1 MFPLDGSF
9 SLWTFPEGVGTR
21 DTPSS
26 SFVSLNGEE
35 GWGGVFPYS
44 HLFWNAFLCKKRLTC
59 RDAPACSRMLPL
71 SPLLSSRSRSRHQ
84 KSLRNSLKTRNVNT
98 LKEEEEP
105 VKGQKLIKKEFIQ
118 TGKVNSTIK
127 KKKYCLIG
135 HKAWDLNILKFDNLN
150 MHLQERYV
158 LCALQI
164 SKFVIEMSAEALDFL
179 SNPIS
184 KSDRCPVNIH
194 IAHFMSSS
202 ILMCGENNR
211 TAVRCNSW
219 SQRMLIN
226 QSGSTWFKLIK
237 LKTLVLT

>member
-1 MFPLDGSF
+1 MRTVKKMMTVGWCPVWRKSLRKWPPWPWKERTAFIEHLVAGWSSPQLAALVTSMFPLDGSF

-127 KKKYCLIG
+127 KK
-135 HKAWDLNILKFDNLN
+135 
-150 MHLQERYV
+150 
-158 LCALQI
+158 
-164 SKFVIEMSAEALDFL
+164 
-179 SNPIS
+179 
-184 KSDRCPVNIH
+184 
-194 IAHFMSSS
+194 
-202 ILMCGENNR
+202 
-211 TAVRCNSW
+211 
-219 SQRMLIN
+219 
-226 QSGSTWFKLIK
+226 STVW
-237 LKTLVLT
+237 